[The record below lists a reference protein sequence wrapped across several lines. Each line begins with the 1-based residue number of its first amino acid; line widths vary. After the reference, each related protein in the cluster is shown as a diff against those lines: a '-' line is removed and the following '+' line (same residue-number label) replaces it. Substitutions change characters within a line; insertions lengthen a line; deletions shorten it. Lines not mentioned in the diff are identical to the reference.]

1 MVSDDQ
7 IKRINELARKQK
19 AEGLSKEEQEEQTE
33 LRNLY
38 IQSVRNSLKNSLST
52 VKIIDPNG
60 NDVTPKQIKALRNSR
75 LH

>member
-38 IQSVRNSLKNSLST
+38 IQSVKNSLKNSLST

>member
-1 MVSDDQ
+1 MDQ

-19 AEGLSKEEQEEQTE
+19 AEGLSKEEKEEQTE

>member
-19 AEGLSKEEQEEQTE
+19 AEGLSKEEKEEQTE